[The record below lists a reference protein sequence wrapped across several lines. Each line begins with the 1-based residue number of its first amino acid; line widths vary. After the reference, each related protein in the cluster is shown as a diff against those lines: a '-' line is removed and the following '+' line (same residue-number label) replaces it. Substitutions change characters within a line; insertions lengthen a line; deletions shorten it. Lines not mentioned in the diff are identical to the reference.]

1 MRGEPRSERADKEA
15 SSAVSPCARPRDTS
29 CTFPLDAI
37 GQRRSILRPPARTAN
52 APGGRDG
59 IVVDY
64 IINKAGEGYVLV
76 VDDRDLTPELIT
88 LEFESGD
95 AMVAYFEDGKRKPMV
110 LDSVEN

>member
-1 MRGEPRSERADKEA
+1 MSDSIVQLSSVFGALKEKL
-15 SSAVSPCARPRDTS
+15 PTIENEFD
-29 CTFPLDAI
+29 PLE
-37 GQRRSILRPPARTAN
+37 LEVEE
-52 APGGRDG
+52 RDG

-64 IINKAGEGYVLV
+64 IINKAGDGYVLV
-76 VDDRDLTPELIT
+76 IDDRDLTPELIT

>member
-1 MRGEPRSERADKEA
+1 MSDSIVQLSSVFGVLKEKL
-15 SSAVSPCARPRDTS
+15 PTIENEFD
-29 CTFPLDAI
+29 PLE
-37 GQRRSILRPPARTAN
+37 LEVEE
-52 APGGRDG
+52 RDG

-64 IINKAGEGYVLV
+64 IINKAGDGYVLV
-76 VDDRDLTPELIT
+76 IDDRDLTPELIT

>member
-1 MRGEPRSERADKEA
+1 MSIQVIALAGVASVLKEKL
-15 SSAVSPCARPRDTS
+15 PTIKNEFD
-29 CTFPLDAI
+29 PL
-37 GQRRSILRPPARTAN
+37 GLEVEE
-52 APGGRDG
+52 RDG

-64 IINKAGEGYVLV
+64 TINRAGDGYVLV
-76 VDDRDLTPELIT
+76 IDDRDLTPELIT

>member
-1 MRGEPRSERADKEA
+1 MSDSIVQLSCVFGVLKEKL
-15 SSAVSPCARPRDTS
+15 PTIENEFD
-29 CTFPLDAI
+29 PLE
-37 GQRRSILRPPARTAN
+37 LEVEE
-52 APGGRDG
+52 RDG

-76 VDDRDLTPELIT
+76 IDDRDLTPELIT

-95 AMVAYFEDGKRKPMV
+95 AMVSYFEDGKRKPMV

>member
-1 MRGEPRSERADKEA
+1 MSDSIVQLSSVFGVLKEKL
-15 SSAVSPCARPRDTS
+15 PTIENEFD
-29 CTFPLDAI
+29 PLE
-37 GQRRSILRPPARTAN
+37 LEVEE
-52 APGGRDG
+52 RDG

-76 VDDRDLTPELIT
+76 IDDRDLTPELIT

-95 AMVAYFEDGKRKPMV
+95 AMVAYFEGGKRKPMV

>member
-1 MRGEPRSERADKEA
+1 MSDSIVQLSSVFGVLKEKL
-15 SSAVSPCARPRDTS
+15 PTIENEFD
-29 CTFPLDAI
+29 PLE
-37 GQRRSILRPPARTAN
+37 LEVEE
-52 APGGRDG
+52 RDG

-76 VDDRDLTPELIT
+76 IDDRDLTPELIT

>member
-1 MRGEPRSERADKEA
+1 MSDGIVQLSSVFGVLKEKL
-15 SSAVSPCARPRDTS
+15 PTIENEFD
-29 CTFPLDAI
+29 PLE
-37 GQRRSILRPPARTAN
+37 LEVEE
-52 APGGRDG
+52 RDG

-64 IINKAGEGYVLV
+64 IINKAGDGYVLV
-76 VDDRDLTPELIT
+76 IDDRDLTPELIT

>member
-1 MRGEPRSERADKEA
+1 MSDKEIPLA
-15 SSAVSPCARPRDTS
+15 SVSEVLKQQLSKIANEFD
-29 CTFPLDAI
+29 PLE
-37 GQRRSILRPPARTAN
+37 LEVEE
-52 APGGRDG
+52 RDG

-64 IINKAGEGYVLV
+64 IINKAGDGYVLV
-76 VDDRDLTPELIT
+76 IDDRDLTPELIT

>member
-1 MRGEPRSERADKEA
+1 MSDSIVQLSNVFGVLKEKL
-15 SSAVSPCARPRDTS
+15 PTIENEFD
-29 CTFPLDAI
+29 PLE
-37 GQRRSILRPPARTAN
+37 LEVEE
-52 APGGRDG
+52 RDG

-76 VDDRDLTPELIT
+76 IDDRDLTPELIT

-95 AMVAYFEDGKRKPMV
+95 AMVAYFEGGNRKPMV

>member
-1 MRGEPRSERADKEA
+1 MSDSIVQLSNVFGALKEKL
-15 SSAVSPCARPRDTS
+15 PTIENEFD
-29 CTFPLDAI
+29 PLE
-37 GQRRSILRPPARTAN
+37 LEVEE
-52 APGGRDG
+52 RDG

-76 VDDRDLTPELIT
+76 IDDRDLTPELIT

>member
-1 MRGEPRSERADKEA
+1 MSDSIVQLSNVFGVLKEKL
-15 SSAVSPCARPRDTS
+15 PKIENEFD
-29 CTFPLDAI
+29 PLE
-37 GQRRSILRPPARTAN
+37 LEVEE
-52 APGGRDG
+52 RDG

-64 IINKAGEGYVLV
+64 IINKAGDGYVLV
-76 VDDRDLTPELIT
+76 IDDRDLTPELIT